1 MAEIVNIS
9 YLGSGIESQ
18 NYSQKDDSL
27 ITNSFI
33 YTNFGDPNDNIEF
46 FISDLNGIVLDKVYN
61 ANGYIPSPSINP
73 STGLFNSLTLDPQKD
88 LASRGYTRGSLNIQY
103 NFLRNLFNSSYG
115 RFFWIKDISTSRTE
129 IKLASQNISNS
140 DILSGF
146 NQYQAYIASL
156 NYFND
161 FYLNFGNNQ
170 HIIAVNVAYTEDAD
184 GAYLLIKLYEPL
196 PSDFDVK
203 DQLWIVEKIA
213 ESSAYN
219 IDIQV
224 EAANITEQN
233 VLRGPNY
240 NININQQVGQT
251 TPYYSY
257 NGLFTTSVSSSFQKM
272 LSYYQDKAININV
285 DYSDFS
291 NFIHFSSATSR
302 VENFATKVGQIET
315 YNRQIS
321 SSLAIAGGAAVSSSV
336 LILQNLITDITTN
349 FDTYEYYLYY
359 VSSSFAWPKST
370 STQPYSLY
378 SITSSQA
385 INWLGSTSIVPTA
398 TMHSVLFS
406 ASYYDATNKDLLVNT
421 IPQYILDDAN
431 NQPYIDFVNM
441 IAQYFDNIWLYYKD
455 VTNRFDA
462 TNNPQTGISPDLVAD
477 ALIGLGSTLYT
488 NSNISDNL
496 YYSIFGINQD
506 GSLLPPTGSERISS
520 YITSSLTTESSKTL
534 QSEIYKRIYHN
545 IPYLYKTKG
554 TRESI
559 KAITNIFGIPDSI
572 LKMNEF
578 GGYSVSSIQGLDNIN
593 NYKVTGSTNTLEIS
607 SSVLSPDV
615 TLQYYNN
622 TSRLNSRNLEFG
634 FSPSDEINNTIS
646 SSLGYFN
653 IDQYIGNPAYQYS
666 SSYAG
671 LDQYER
677 NFFSGYSYA
686 HNIYEYIRLLK
697 YFDNSIF
704 KMVKDYVPARAN
716 LSEGLI
722 IKSHI
727 LERNKYERHEPE
739 LDMDSNFSQS
749 IDLVEVSGTDPD
761 EIQFSTANSTYSQFT
776 VNPTYYSSETT
787 ECYSYTGSWESTG
800 ASITASY
807 IDSYTRATIDTILP
821 DPPVTGLFKT
831 PCARSGSFH
840 FYDSGVII
848 PFFGLTVNDYGFVLN
863 NAYAPVAINNTFGWE
878 KYTGEFGGSEIQA
891 DFTTFD
897 QVEYSSY
904 TSPWTSSVSG
914 FCSATYIF
922 NGNSIGQH
930 ITASFTLCS
939 GDVSSSIIL
948 GGADD
953 SINVCTRTGTP
964 ITITPTYPYTVSTIT
979 GDCTPP
985 SMFIGQDQGALYN
998 NVTNA
1003 VLSNKMIGAEYSYGI
1018 GAPVNL
1024 SNIISQ
1030 SSCESC
1036 NRIYCYNY
1044 QLNST
1049 TNVSQSLMYQDCN
1062 NNQKYQT
1069 LNPSSSINI
1078 CAKSETLQFYIYTGA
1093 PSHITF
1099 TTGSYTIITQRVC
1112 STAFSNYAYDL
1123 YATAPPICINTNI
1136 TFTSL
1141 IGSATVDY
1149 VGCYGAIGSRSI
1161 SFPSSNTLGCIQS
1174 GSVNVIYDGF
1184 GSSGTYNITEGDVCI
1199 TIPPYSQYC
1208 YNLGYGS
1215 VTGYTAWSI
1224 EYTTCDGTFKTK
1236 SGYNSGGG
1244 ITNVSFT
1251 DCVRNL
1257 PIVTTGISLTL
1268 NTGSSN
1274 VCGYYEDQREYTG
1287 SRTLAEVQDYNY
1299 YRQSSINSKYNG
1311 AKSISAKYNVFT
1323 PGDDSYGTSPA
1334 IDYYIDYT
1342 GLFTSVESSSYF
1354 PNQMV
1359 AKMSYMADISGGLQD
1374 LNLQNNNWVYFQN
1387 MYKPGDIV
1395 TVKQFNAT
1403 QYSNQKYLDQQWTV
1417 LESGW
1422 SYPPYWYR
1430 ASGSTTECYD
1440 INVTSPGTDSII
1452 NTPNGT
1458 LTGSYGIYSW
1468 DNTYNLITTPYP
1480 DGFGFTST
1488 RPDRSSSDPI
1498 VKCYPTITA
1507 SAYLGDLGNVTS
1519 SIGTYYTSL
1528 YFDNNS
1534 YVTKYDPDNNFVSY
1548 LITESSHTNRNYI
1561 TGSYYNTP
1569 VSGSY
1574 KIETSI
1580 LYYYVKNLTDED
1592 VSISLEVIKVSAT
1605 SSLDVSLS
1613 NGVVIATQGYTREAS
1628 DIHFS
1633 PEIGTGTPDSGAT
1646 LISISKD
1653 VYLAT
1658 GDKLFFRIKTTNLN
1672 QLMGTDPLGNLYQ
1685 FGFFPYITSFYYEV
1699 NRSGIYGTQCITLS
1713 NPITNLISS
1722 SYSDPGEIPLTDTMS
1737 TYFNDPI
1744 YFLPYTSDNIS
1755 SLYSSYGDVN
1765 YTTNIEIGDRIILY
1779 YSGSIS
1785 SLPISNITPIEVQV
1799 IGVTIDGTSKTIQ
1812 VYPDLPLYLNSNNIN
1827 NYQKAVFVKRVPD
1840 ETVAI
1845 IQGNKR
1851 PGDTSY
1857 GFLVPENVNPN
1868 IQKNINTLQATI
1880 QSQILNY

>member
-27 ITNSFI
+27 ITNSYI

-46 FISDLNGIVLDKVYN
+46 FISDLNGIILDKVYN
-61 ANGYIPSPSINP
+61 ASGYIPSPSINP
-73 STGLFNSLTLDPQKD
+73 STGLFNSITIDPQKD

-129 IKLASQNISNS
+129 IKLSSQNISNS
-140 DILSGF
+140 DILNGF
-146 NQYQAYIASL
+146 NQYQTYIASL

-170 HIIAVNVAYTEDAD
+170 HIIAVNVAYTEDED

-233 VLRGPNY
+233 LLRGPNY

-257 NGLFTTSVSSSFQKM
+257 SGLFTTSVSSSFQKM

-321 SSLAIAGGAAVSSSV
+321 SSLAIAGGTAVSSSV

-378 SITSSQA
+378 SVTSSQA

-398 TMHSVLFS
+398 TTHSILFS

-520 YITSSLTTESSKTL
+520 YITSSLTTQSSKTL

-578 GGYSVSSIQGLDNIN
+578 GGYNVSSVQGLDNIN

-607 SSVLSPDV
+607 SSTLNPDV

-622 TSRLNSRNLEFG
+622 TKRLNSRNLEFG
-634 FSPSDEINNTIS
+634 FSPADDINNTIS

-677 NFFSGYSYA
+677 NLFSGYSYA

-722 IKSHI
+722 VKSHI
-727 LERNKYERHEPE
+727 LERNKYQRNEPE

-749 IDLVEVSGTDPD
+749 IDLVEVSGGDPG
-761 EIQFSTANSTYSQFT
+761 EIPFSTANTTYSQFT
-776 VNPTYYSSETT
+776 IVPLSNS
-787 ECYSYTGSWESTG
+787 TGSNLVYG
-800 ASITASY
+800 
-807 IDSYTRATIDTILP
+807 P
-821 DPPVTGLFKT
+821 
-831 PCARSGSFH
+831 
-840 FYDSGVII
+840 I
-848 PFFGLTVNDYGFVLN
+848 PIANIYS
-863 NAYAPVAINNTFGWE
+863 WE

-914 FCSATYIF
+914 FCSATYII

-948 GGADD
+948 GGADA

-998 NVTNA
+998 NVSNA
-1003 VLSNKMIGAEYSYGI
+1003 VLSNKMIEAEYSYGI

-1036 NRIYCYNY
+1036 NRIYCYGY
-1044 QLNST
+1044 QLQST
-1049 TNVSQSLMYQDCN
+1049 TNVTQSLMYQDCN
-1062 NNQKYQT
+1062 NNQNYQT
-1069 LNPSSSINI
+1069 LIPSSSISI
-1078 CAKSETLQFYIYTGA
+1078 CAKPETLQFYIYTGA

-1099 TTGSYTIITQRVC
+1099 TTGSYTIITGRVC

-1123 YATAPPICINTNI
+1123 YATAPPICKDTTVI
-1136 TFTSL
+1136 FTS
-1141 IGSATVDY
+1141 ITGTATVDY
-1149 VGCYGAIGSRSI
+1149 IGCYGAIGSRSI
-1161 SFPSSNTLGCIQS
+1161 SAPTSNLLGCIQS
-1174 GSVNVIYDGF
+1174 GSVNVRYGP
-1184 GSSGTYNITEGDVCI
+1184 GSSGTYNITDTGDCI
-1199 TIPPYSQYC
+1199 TIPPYAQYC

-1215 VTGYTAWSI
+1215 VMGYTNWSI
-1224 EYTTCDGTFKTK
+1224 QYTTCDGTFKTQ
-1236 SGYNSGGG
+1236 SGYNSSGF

-1257 PIVTTGISLTL
+1257 PIVTSGISLTL

-1274 VCGYYEDQREYTG
+1274 VCGYYEDQQEYTG

-1354 PNQMV
+1354 SNQMV

-1387 MYKPGDIV
+1387 MYKPGDKV

-1430 ASGSTTECYD
+1430 ASESAIECYD
-1440 INVTSPGTDSII
+1440 TNVTPSPGTDSII

-1458 LTGSYGIYSW
+1458 LTGSYHSGW
-1468 DNTYNLITTPYP
+1468 DWRYNLITTPYGP
-1480 DGFGFTST
+1480 WGGLVQ
-1488 RPDRSSSDPI
+1488 PDRSSSPI

-1507 SAYLGDLGNVTS
+1507 SAYLGDVGDVSNST
-1519 SIGTYYTSL
+1519 GTYYTSL

-1534 YVTKYDPDNNFVSY
+1534 YVTKYDPDNNFISY

-1569 VSGSY
+1569 TSGSY
-1574 KIETSI
+1574 KIDTSI
-1580 LYYYVKNLTDED
+1580 LYYYAKYLTDED
-1592 VSISLEVIKVSAT
+1592 VSISLEVVKVSAA

-1613 NGVVIATQGYTREAS
+1613 NGVVIATQGYTIAAGVT
-1628 DIHFS
+1628 HTATGL
-1633 PEIGTGTPDSGAT
+1633 GTGTADSGAT
-1646 LISISKD
+1646 LLAISKN
-1653 VYLAT
+1653 VYLET

-1672 QLMGTDPLGNLYQ
+1672 QAYITVLHYS
-1685 FGFFPYITSFYYEV
+1685 GFYPYITSFYYEV
-1699 NRSGIYGTQCITLS
+1699 NRSGIYGTQCIPLTY
-1713 NPITNLISS
+1713 PTTNLISS
-1722 SYSDPGEIPLTDTMS
+1722 SYSDPGEIPLTSIMS
-1737 TYFNDPI
+1737 TYFNDSV

-1755 SLYSSYGDVN
+1755 SLYGAYGDVN

-1785 SLPISNITPIEVQV
+1785 SLPISNIAPIEVQV
-1799 IGVTIDGTSKTIQ
+1799 VGVTNNGTSKTIQ
-1812 VYPDLPLYLNSNNIN
+1812 VYPDLPLYLNGSNIN

-1845 IQGNKR
+1845 LQGKKR
-1851 PGDTSY
+1851 LGDTSF

>member
-9 YLGSGIESQ
+9 YLGSGTESQ

-33 YTNFGDPNDNIEF
+33 YTQFGDPNDSIEF
-46 FISDLNGIVLDKVYN
+46 FISDLNGSLLDKVYN
-61 ANGYIPSPSINP
+61 ASGYTPSPSINP
-73 STGLFNSLTLDPQKD
+73 STGLFSSLTLDPQKD

-115 RFFWIKDISTSRTE
+115 GFFWIKEVSTSRTE
-129 IKLASQNISNS
+129 IKLASQNISNT
-140 DILSGF
+140 DILNGF
-146 NQYQAYIASL
+146 NQYQAYVARL

-161 FYLNFGNNQ
+161 FYLNFGNNR

-224 EAANITEQN
+224 EAISVIEQN
-233 VLRGPNY
+233 VLRGPNF
-240 NININQQVGQT
+240 NVNLNQQVGQT

-257 NGLFTTSVSSSFQKM
+257 NGLFTTTVSSSFQKM
-272 LSYYQDKAININV
+272 LSYYQDKAVDINV

-302 VENFATKVGQIET
+302 VENFAEKVGQIET
-315 YNRQIS
+315 YNKQIS
-321 SSLAIAGGAAVSSSV
+321 ASLSIAGGAAVSSSV
-336 LILQNLITDITTN
+336 LTLQNYITDITTN

-359 VSSSFAWPKST
+359 ASSSYAWPKST
-370 STQPYSLY
+370 SAQPYSLY
-378 SITSSQA
+378 SVTSSQA
-385 INWLGSTSIVPTA
+385 INWLGSTSIVPTP
-398 TMHSVLFS
+398 TTHSILFS
-406 ASYYDATNKDLLVNT
+406 ASYYDTTNKDLLVNT
-421 IPQYILDDAN
+421 IPQYILDDGN
-431 NQPYIDFVNM
+431 NQPYITFVNM
-441 IAQYFDNIWLYYKD
+441 IAQHFDNVWIYYKD

-462 TNNPQTGISPDLVAD
+462 TNNPHTGISPDIVAD

-496 YYSIFGINQD
+496 YYSLFGINQD
-506 GSLLPPTGSERISS
+506 GSLLPPTGSELISS
-520 YITSSLTTESSKTL
+520 YITSSLTTESPKIL
-534 QSEIYKRIYHN
+534 QGEIYKRIYHN

-554 TRESI
+554 TREAI
-559 KAITNIFGIPDSI
+559 KALTNIFGVPDYI

-578 GGYSVSSIQGLDNIN
+578 GGYSRYSIDGIDEIN
-593 NYKVTGSTNTLEIS
+593 NIKITGSINTLEIS
-607 SSVLSPDV
+607 SSMLSPDV
-615 TLQYYNN
+615 TIQYYNN
-622 TSRLNSRNLEFG
+622 ANRLNSRNLEFG

-653 IDQYIGNPAYQYS
+653 IDQYIGDPAYQYS

-677 NFFSGYSYA
+677 SFFSGYSYA

-697 YFDNSIF
+697 YFDNSLF

-722 IKSHI
+722 VKSHI

-739 LDMDSNFSQS
+739 IDMSMNFSES
-749 IDLVEVSGTDPD
+749 INLVEISGTDPD
-761 EIQFSTANSTYSQFT
+761 EIPFSTANTAYSQFT
-776 VNPTYYSSETT
+776 IVSLSNPTGSTPVYGPIPVVNTYS
-787 ECYSYTGSWESTG
+787 
-800 ASITASY
+800 
-807 IDSYTRATIDTILP
+807 
-821 DPPVTGLFKT
+821 
-831 PCARSGSFH
+831 
-840 FYDSGVII
+840 
-848 PFFGLTVNDYGFVLN
+848 
-863 NAYAPVAINNTFGWE
+863 WE
-878 KYTGEFGGSEIQA
+878 KYTGEFGGSEIRA
-891 DFTTFD
+891 DYSTFD
-897 QVEYSSY
+897 QTELTSIM
-904 TSPWTSSVSG
+904 SPWTSSVPVHDPCYFYKGSWWATGGGETITYSDCLTGITYSYYYPDTTSPLDLTINTTCARSG
-914 FCSATYIF
+914 SLKI
-922 NGNSIGQH
+922 NGGTSP
-930 ITASFTLCS
+930 FVTLT
-939 GDVSSSIIL
+939 SSSCAL
-948 GGADD
+948 
-953 SINVCTRTGTP
+953 P
-964 ITITPTYPYTVSTIT
+964 TIFV
-979 GDCTPP
+979 
-985 SMFIGQDQGALYN
+985 GQDQGALYN

-1003 VLSNKMIGAEYSYGI
+1003 VLSNKMIEAEYSYGI

-1044 QLNST
+1044 QLQST
-1049 TNVSQSLMYQDCN
+1049 TNVTQSLMYQDCN
-1062 NNQKYQT
+1062 NNQNYQT
-1069 LNPSSSINI
+1069 LSPSSSINI
-1078 CAKSETLQFYIYTGA
+1078 CAKPETLQFYIYTGA

-1099 TTGSYTIITQRVC
+1099 TTGSYTITTGRVC

-1123 YATAPPICINTNI
+1123 YATAPICKNTTL
-1136 TFTSL
+1136 TFTS
-1141 IGSATVDY
+1141 ITGTAIVDY
-1149 VGCYGAIGSRSI
+1149 IGCYGAIGSRSV
-1161 SFPSSNTLGCIQS
+1161 STPTSNILGCIQS
-1174 GSVNVIYDGF
+1174 GSVNVRYGF
-1184 GSSGTYNITEGDVCI
+1184 GSSGTYNLTDTGDCI
-1199 TIPPYSQYC
+1199 TIPPYAQYC

-1215 VTGYTAWSI
+1215 VMGYTNWSI
-1224 EYTTCDGTFKTK
+1224 QYTTCDGTFKTQ
-1236 SGYNSGGG
+1236 SGYNSSGV
-1244 ITNVSFT
+1244 IRNVSFT

-1257 PIVTTGISLTL
+1257 PIVTSGISLTL

-1274 VCGYYEDQREYTG
+1274 VCGYYEDQQEYTG

-1334 IDYYIDYT
+1334 IDYYVDYT

-1354 PNQMV
+1354 TNQMV

-1387 MYKPGDIV
+1387 MYKPGDKV
-1395 TVKQFNAT
+1395 TMKQFNAT

-1430 ASGSTTECYD
+1430 ASGSAIECYD
-1440 INVTSPGTDSII
+1440 TNVIPSPGTDSII

-1458 LTGSYGIYSW
+1458 LTGSYGPYSW
-1468 DNTYNLITTPYP
+1468 SPIYNLITTPYSP
-1480 DGFGFTST
+1480 AGYLGFTI
-1488 RPDRSSSDPI
+1488 RPDRSLDLPI

-1507 SAYLGDLGNVTS
+1507 SAYLGDVGHVS
-1519 SIGTYYTSL
+1519 SSTGTYYTSL

-1534 YVTKYDPDNNFVSY
+1534 YVTKYDPDNNFISY

-1569 VSGSY
+1569 TSGSY
-1574 KIETSI
+1574 KIDTSI
-1580 LYYYVKNLTDED
+1580 LYYYAKALTDED
-1592 VSISLEVIKVSAT
+1592 VSISLEVVKVSAA

-1613 NGVVIATQGYTREAS
+1613 NGVVIATQGYTIAAGVTH
-1628 DIHFS
+1628 IATGL
-1633 PEIGTGTPDSGAT
+1633 GTGTADSGAT
-1646 LISISKD
+1646 LLAISKNA
-1653 VYLAT
+1653 YLET

-1672 QLMGTDPLGNLYQ
+1672 QVTAPDISGHDYD
-1685 FGFFPYITSFYYEV
+1685 FGFYPYITSFYYEV
-1699 NRSGIYGTQCITLS
+1699 NRSGIYGTQCIPLS
-1713 NPITNLISS
+1713 YPTTNLISS
-1722 SYSDPGEIPLTDTMS
+1722 SYSDPGEIPLTSIMS
-1737 TYFNDPI
+1737 TYFNDSI

-1755 SLYSSYGDVN
+1755 SLYGSYGDVN
-1765 YTTNIEIGDRIILY
+1765 YNTNIEIGDRIILY

-1785 SLPISNITPIEVQV
+1785 SLPISNIAPIEVQV
-1799 IGVTIDGTSKTIQ
+1799 VGVTNNGTSKTIQ
-1812 VYPDLPLYLNSNNIN
+1812 VYPDLPLYLNGSNIN

-1840 ETVAI
+1840 ETTMTLK
-1845 IQGNKR
+1845 GKKN
-1851 PGDTSY
+1851 PGDTSF